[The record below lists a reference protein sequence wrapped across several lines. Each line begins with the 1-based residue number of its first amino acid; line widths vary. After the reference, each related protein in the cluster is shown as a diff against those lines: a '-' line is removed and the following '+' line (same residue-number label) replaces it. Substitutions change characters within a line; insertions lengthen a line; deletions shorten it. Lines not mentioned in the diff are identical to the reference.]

1 MDTKQ
6 FSVQYMKLSLLI
18 LTINFFFLLF
28 QQTTRYLGISQR
40 CRLGTDG
47 KKKFHTAIITRKIK
61 YNVKICNKGALLLLK
76 EINASIIKNCHDQ
89 GALLTFFILTFILFQ
104 GELDYEIQPN
114 DRIVFISTLHGGWC
128 LQYWNNSLEK
138 SRSWQ
143 FQICLESFLYRNQN
157 LFTSWC
163 FVEVQEVQ
171 KRNITFLYE
180 WYCLTF
186 FTPLITI
193 VKCHSSM
200 PTRLNE

>member
-1 MDTKQ
+1 MVRK
-6 FSVQYMKLSLLI
+6 
-18 LTINFFFLLF
+18 NF
-28 QQTTRYLGISQR
+28 T
-40 CRLGTDG
+40 
-47 KKKFHTAIITRKIK
+47 
-61 YNVKICNKGALLLLK
+61 LLLLPGKSNIMWKFVIK
-76 EINASIIKNCHDQ
+76 ELFFNASIIKNCHDQ

-143 FQICLESFLYRNQN
+143 FQICLESFCTEIKIFSPLGV
-157 LFTSWC
+157 LLSK
-163 FVEVQEVQ
+163 QEVQ

-186 FTPLITI
+186 FYTFDNNSKMSFIHACKIEWINDIILQHPSVLGIPQRI
-193 VKCHSSM
+193 V
-200 PTRLNE
+200 

>member
-1 MDTKQ
+1 MDTNQ

-47 KKKFHTAIITRKIK
+47 KKTFHTAIITRKIK
-61 YNVKICNKGALLLLK
+61 YNVKICNSGALLLLK

-138 SRSWQ
+138 SRSCQ
-143 FQICLESFLYRNQN
+143 FQICLESFCTEIKIFSPLGV
-157 LFTSWC
+157 LLSK
-163 FVEVQEVQ
+163 QEVQ

-180 WYCLTF
+180 WYCLSF
-186 FTPLITI
+186 FYNFDNNSKMSFIHACKI
-193 VKCHSSM
+193 
-200 PTRLNE
+200 E